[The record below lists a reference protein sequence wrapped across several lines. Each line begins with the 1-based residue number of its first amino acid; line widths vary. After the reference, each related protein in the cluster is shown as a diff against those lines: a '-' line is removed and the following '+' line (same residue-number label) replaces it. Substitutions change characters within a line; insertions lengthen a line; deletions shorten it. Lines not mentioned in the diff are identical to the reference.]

1 MFTGLVE
8 DIGTIRGLGPLPRGS
23 GVRLRIGARLLD
35 EGMPLGASLA
45 VDGICLTVVAAQRGE
60 VEAEAGPETLERTT
74 ARGFGVGQR
83 VHLERALRATDRLG
97 GHIVTGH
104 IDGVG
109 QVLESAA
116 RGDSWD
122 LRIGC
127 PKNLLRYLVEK
138 GAVALDGTSLT
149 VNTVDDTGL
158 TVSLVPHTQKHTHLA
173 DKSRGQGVNIEVDI
187 LAKHVE
193 KLIAGYLPGG
203 GASGGAGAASGGAGG
218 GLTLAK
224 LKEHG
229 FADNH

>member
-8 DIGTIRGLGPLPRGS
+8 DLGVIAALGPLPRGS
-23 GVRLRIGARLLD
+23 GRRLRITARLLD
-35 EGMPLGASLA
+35 ELMPLGASLA
-45 VDGICLTVVAAQRGE
+45 VDGVCLTVVTARPGE
-60 VEAEAGPETLERTT
+60 VEVEVGPETMARTT
-74 ARGFGVGQR
+74 AGELAVGAR
-83 VHLERALRATDRLG
+83 VHLERALRASDRLG

-109 QVLESAA
+109 EVVESAA

-122 LRIGC
+122 LRVRC
-127 PKNLLRYLVEK
+127 PDPLLRYIVEK

-149 VNTVDDTGL
+149 VNTVDETGL
-158 TVSLVPHTQKHTHLA
+158 SVSLVPHTQSHTHLA
-173 DKSRGQGVNIEVDI
+173 KKTRGQRVNIEVDI

-193 KLIAGYLPGG
+193 KLLLGYLPGG
-203 GASGGAGAASGGAGG
+203 SGADRTTT

-229 FADNH
+229 FADHD